1 MEKDALRAKI
11 KADMNK
17 KKPESQDKGQGK
29 KRLAE
34 QLPSK
39 DPKDNV
45 SKKSKTTPE
54 THSVASESLA
64 VAPSSKPDPTA
75 GGSGG
80 TSKATSPKDT
90 PSRGD
95 RPLVG
100 RDGVHTKHSAI
111 PPKGRGR
118 GTLDFLC
125 DSMAHLKL
133 GEVREF
139 DAIEKLEQ
147 DECADCLVTHAHK
160 TAMFANQLLHF
171 FRPSL
176 VKKDRAL
183 VESLDDGCLLMTRRE
198 CHGLQNKVDRE
209 KKVKEDALKLHGIS
223 QKKFNDLEA
232 KFGKLEKDNS
242 ALTSQFATLKRSKD
256 EEAGTFE
263 VFKIQL
269 QREIDDLKVFYSP
282 FLWCFRL

>member
-64 VAPSSKPDPTA
+64 VTPSSKPDPA
-75 GGSGG
+75 VGGSGG
-80 TSKATSPKDT
+80 TLKATSPKDT
-90 PSRGD
+90 PSGGN
-95 RPLVG
+95 RPLVE

-125 DSMAHLKL
+125 DSMAYLKL

-147 DECADCLVTHAHK
+147 DECAACLVAHAHK
-160 TAMFANQLLHF
+160 
-171 FRPSL
+171 
-176 VKKDRAL
+176 
-183 VESLDDGCLLMTRRE
+183 
-198 CHGLQNKVDRE
+198 NKFDRE
-209 KKVKEDALKLHGIS
+209 KKAKEDALKLHGALR
-223 QKKFNDLEA
+223 KKCNDLEA
-232 KFGKLEKDNS
+232 KFEKLEKDNS
-242 ALTSQFATLKRSKD
+242 VLTNQFASLKRSKD
-256 EEAGTFE
+256 EEAGSFE
-263 VFKIQL
+263 VFKIQMQKEL
-269 QREIDDLKVFYSP
+269 EDLKAWVYP
-282 FLWCFRL
+282 LFLAIHLALALLG